1 MAGPLP
7 RAGEGLQGERP
18 VDYLVYFR
26 LDENGPPDQCFV
38 EADSAADAE
47 DYAYDVRGAVSV
59 SRVKAIPRGTP
70 LHAACHQLVPLQR
83 FVGPPR

>member
-1 MAGPLP
+1 MARTLP
-7 RAGEGLQGERP
+7 AAGERLQGERP

-26 LDENGPPDQCFV
+26 LHEDGPPDQCFV
-38 EADSAADAE
+38 EAESTADAE
-47 DYAYDVRGAVSV
+47 DYAREVLGAVQV
-59 SRVKAIPRGTP
+59 SRVKPITRGTP